1 MKFNRTFSLLA
12 VAVILLG
19 SCSEKPEI
27 EYTSTYKMSGE
38 WYTQYFDN
46 GTAVTSF
53 QKILSTNTS
62 DPMSNQVWIDD
73 HANSTTKFRFKSKF
87 NVDYSNL
94 SFTPMPAAVNEMTSG
109 RTIKVYEG
117 KVIPKG
123 GHSKSGV
130 EVDSIYLKLE
140 FSNDPGK
147 VYEMRGHQR
156 TGFFEDEF

>member
-1 MKFNRTFSLLA
+1 MKINRTFLRIA
-12 VAVILLG
+12 VAIIVLS
-19 SCSEKPEI
+19 SCTKQPEV
-27 EYTSTYKMSGE
+27 EYTPTYKMSGE
-38 WYTQYFDN
+38 WFTQYFDN
-46 GTAVTSF
+46 GAAITSF

-62 DPMSNQVWIDD
+62 DPTGNQVWIDD

-87 NVDYSNL
+87 NVDYSSL
-94 SFTPMPAAVNEMTSG
+94 SFTSTPAAVNELTAG
-109 RTIKVYEG
+109 RTVKVYEG
-117 KVIPKG
+117 KVIPNG

-130 EVDSIYLKLE
+130 LVDSIHLKLE